1 MEVSLFENKTEWQ
14 EMIKLLSKEP
24 IDAVSVSTFRYQD
37 KAFGTDQNM
46 AQITREVTELP
57 LMICGQIFDR
67 TTAEDALKNADIV
80 LSAKSILLNPNWV
93 DDVKSGKKL
102 PLYQPK
108 DALVAYTD
116 QPLP

>member
-1 MEVSLFENKTEWQ
+1 
-14 EMIKLLSKEP
+14 
-24 IDAVSVSTFRYQD
+24 
-37 KAFGTDQNM
+37 
-46 AQITREVTELP
+46 
-57 LMICGQIFDR
+57 
-67 TTAEDALKNADIV
+67 LKNADIV

>member
-37 KAFGTDQNM
+37 KAFGTDENM
-46 AQITREVTELP
+46 AKITREVTDLP

-80 LSAKSILLNPNWV
+80 LSAKSMLLNPNWV
-93 DDVKSGKKL
+93 DDVRSGKAL

-116 QPLP
+116 KPLP